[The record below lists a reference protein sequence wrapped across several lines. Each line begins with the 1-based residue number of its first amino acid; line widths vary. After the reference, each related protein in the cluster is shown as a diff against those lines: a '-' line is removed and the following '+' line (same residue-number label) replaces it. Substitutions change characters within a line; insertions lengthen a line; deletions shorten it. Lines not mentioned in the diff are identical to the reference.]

1 MACNLRSNV
10 KSASK
15 NQNVRSATGWADSN
29 VVLYWLNRQGSYN
42 QVVRNRVNKVLEGND
57 IDWQYVPTRDNP
69 ADLSSRR
76 SLLTEI
82 QIFGGKILLGQ
93 SLKKTGRSNQTKPSV
108 QSAKK
113 KLRFQKNISLLSSQQ
128 LKFKMILIFYCTN
141 SIYTKP
147 SEYQI

>member
-1 MACNLRSNV
+1 MNQPSAISQCLVTRKSRISKRDLTNSRLELISIHMACNLRSNV

-82 QIFGGKILLGQ
+82 QIFGGEILLG
-93 SLKKTGRSNQTKPSV
+93 
-108 QSAKK
+108 
-113 KLRFQKNISLLSSQQ
+113 
-128 LKFKMILIFYCTN
+128 
-141 SIYTKP
+141 
-147 SEYQI
+147 

>member
-1 MACNLRSNV
+1 MLISIHMACNLRSNV

-29 VVLYWLNRQGSYN
+29 VVLYWLNRQGSDN

-82 QIFGGKILLGQ
+82 QIFGGKILLG
-93 SLKKTGRSNQTKPSV
+93 
-108 QSAKK
+108 
-113 KLRFQKNISLLSSQQ
+113 
-128 LKFKMILIFYCTN
+128 
-141 SIYTKP
+141 
-147 SEYQI
+147 